1 MASIGLGIY
10 KSHFHHCNSVQILYG
25 HIINVFRL
33 GDILRNF
40 LLLHLIHSIHI
51 NVHRRRNIYMSENVL
66 NYFQVNS
73 RFTKTGSEGMYFSF
87 EFLSRVCGKELLTQ
101 YEANKRAKKA
111 PSNRTKTHGYYYL
124 IVSIRLR
131 TVLGSFSALS
141 GPAPLARLKVDFIIW
156 FY

>member
-1 MASIGLGIY
+1 
-10 KSHFHHCNSVQILYG
+10 
-25 HIINVFRL
+25 
-33 GDILRNF
+33 
-40 LLLHLIHSIHI
+40 
-51 NVHRRRNIYMSENVL
+51 
-66 NYFQVNS
+66 
-73 RFTKTGSEGMYFSF
+73 MYFSF

-156 FY
+156 FYWFYLRGFFLLLEVIR